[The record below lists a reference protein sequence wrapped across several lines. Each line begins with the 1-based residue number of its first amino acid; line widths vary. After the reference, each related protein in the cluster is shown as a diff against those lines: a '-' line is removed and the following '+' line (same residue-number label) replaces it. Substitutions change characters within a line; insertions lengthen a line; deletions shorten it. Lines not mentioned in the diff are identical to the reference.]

1 MLKDSPAVINVYLNM
16 YQSSQCTFGVA
27 ESEYVSK
34 EVWEFVIKQNR
45 GSLFTTSYT
54 YSHNY
59 N

>member
-1 MLKDSPAVINVYLNM
+1 M

-54 YSHNY
+54 YNHNY